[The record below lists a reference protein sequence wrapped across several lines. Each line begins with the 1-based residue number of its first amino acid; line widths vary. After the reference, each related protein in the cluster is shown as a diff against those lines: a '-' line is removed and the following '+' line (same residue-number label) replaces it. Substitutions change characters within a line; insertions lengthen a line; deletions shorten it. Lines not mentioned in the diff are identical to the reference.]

1 MRGLRGNPILWTVAC
16 VVGLFCG
23 ERQTVAE
30 PQTQPQIPA
39 MSANEFFQL
48 PVQERR
54 AVLTNA
60 LEQRLRLF
68 ENIAYKTKSRKY
80 VLHEDL
86 STFPYG
92 GEIPGPAEQR
102 QFQVECVTRCRG
114 ESYWQESQMMLQE
127 SPRIKAGS
135 RRNELRAVD
144 ASLGETFRAIEV
156 INDEGRDAFGS
167 ISPVHRGDRMEGLLK
182 FWGGGEAGWHDLYFI
197 QETVQALENLGI
209 SDIEPGA
216 PPRINSGMIGERE
229 TISFSYPF
237 QFPRMKKYPGILTV
251 HFDPAR
257 QFLPLAYRLECSQKQ
272 EQGRELRWFEAMRV
286 EQAVQTQGIW
296 FPQRFHLLKCN
307 RLPTGAEA
315 ESVDEVRVESVS
327 FGTVTKDDL
336 AFTFPAGIEVEDNT
350 TGVRYTADGKGGVQG
365 EVQGIPYLNER
376 YLRGKIL
383 PFLLLILLPGTGI
396 ALFLLVR
403 YVDRRFARSEREQ
416 TASPGV

>member
-1 MRGLRGNPILWTVAC
+1 MLRWNMLLMILVSAFVLCCGDRSVAA
-16 VVGLFCG
+16 GDASL
-23 ERQTVAE
+23 
-30 PQTQPQIPA
+30 PQIPA
-39 MSANEFFQL
+39 MSVEEFFAL
-48 PVQERR
+48 PAEEQRT
-54 AVLTNA
+54 VLVEA

-68 ENIAYKTKSRKY
+68 ENIAYETRTRKY
-80 VLHEDL
+80 VLREDL
-86 STFPYG
+86 SMFPYG
-92 GEIPGPAEQR
+92 GEIAEPADKKM
-102 QFQVECVTRCRG
+102 FHMKFDTRCRG
-114 ESYWQESQMMLQE
+114 ESYWQEYQMTLVE
-127 SPRIKAGS
+127 SPKHEHGIIRKEVRTADASEG
-135 RRNELRAVD
+135 EFLRAY
-144 ASLGETFRAIEV
+144 GV
-156 INDEGRDAFGS
+156 INDEGQSSSGS
-167 ISPVHRGDRMEGLLK
+167 ITHLKNWNHKEGLLN
-182 FWGGGEAGWHDLYFI
+182 FWGNGTAGGHDLYFI
-197 QETVQALENLGI
+197 QETVQALSLLDTADLE
-209 SDIEPGA
+209 SDRS
-216 PPRINSGMIGERE
+216 PPINSGMIGDRE

-251 HFDPAR
+251 HFDPVR

-286 EQAVQTQGIW
+286 EQAAQTQGIW

-327 FGTVTKDDL
+327 FGTVTQEDL

-350 TGVRYTADGKGGVQG
+350 TGVRYTADGKGGVLG

-403 YVDRRFARSEREQ
+403 YVDRRYARIEREQ
-416 TASPGV
+416 PASPGV